1 MNKAKINKNQWKINY
16 FHRQQQ
22 LVDRELMDLYSQ
34 GLEPAYK
41 EREVE
46 RVTLSKYIEFVGIE
60 AEAKLFDCST
70 HTVKAWRY
78 GNRQP
83 STDQAK
89 KIIVA
94 TEGKLDFFSIYGP
107 IDEESKDTSEAV
119 E

>member
-46 RVTLSKYIEFVGIE
+46 RVSLSKYIEFVGIE
-60 AEAKLFDCST
+60 AAAKLFDCST

-83 STDQAK
+83 SVNKAK
-89 KIIVA
+89 KLM
-94 TEGKLDFFSIYGP
+94 KLTGHALDWESIYGTV
-107 IDEESKDTSEAV
+107 ES
-119 E
+119 